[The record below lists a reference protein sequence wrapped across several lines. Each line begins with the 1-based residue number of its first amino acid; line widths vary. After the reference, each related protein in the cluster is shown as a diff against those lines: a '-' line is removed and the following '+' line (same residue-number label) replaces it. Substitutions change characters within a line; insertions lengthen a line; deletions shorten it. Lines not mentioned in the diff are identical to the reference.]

1 MLSVL
6 QVGANAHSKA
16 VAFSHDPV
24 PRLIARGFSAVL
36 VEPQPFAAESLRK
49 AYAHNSLV
57 RVVQAAF
64 CPDASATTVPLWF
77 INGTKNLG
85 SNESDVRCAGAA
97 ISGTASFSRAHVM
110 QHQRFYKF
118 TPSQCAN
125 CARELGRA
133 LPPTCMRQL
142 YSANLEVAN
151 VPCARPEHILPTARA
166 ISSSSSGGGGGG
178 SNMVDVL
185 VVDVEGEDDRVV
197 ARYLELA
204 GGVPPYVLVYEHV
217 HLRKPRKAA
226 LVARLERAGMRPYVH
241 AAMREPPAH
250 ELPARA
256 WSMLR
261 HHLAR
266 VSPKDNTVWV
276 LNSSA
281 RS

>member
-1 MLSVL
+1 MATPPSGDRVLSVL

-118 TPSQCAN
+118 TPSRCAN

-133 LPPTCMRQL
+133 LRQL
-142 YSANLEVAN
+142 GLADGDQG
-151 VPCARPEHILPTARA
+151 RA
-166 ISSSSSGGGGGG
+166 AVEELFERIDKDRSGTI
-178 SNMVDVL
+178 DF
-185 VVDVEGEDDRVV
+185 R
-197 ARYLELA
+197 EL
-204 GGVPPYVLVYEHV
+204 
-217 HLRKPRKAA
+217 
-226 LVARLERAGMRPYVH
+226 LVALGSGTPQIKRA
-241 AAMREPPAH
+241 
-250 ELPARA
+250 
-256 WSMLR
+256 
-261 HHLAR
+261 
-266 VSPKDNTVWV
+266 
-276 LNSSA
+276 
-281 RS
+281 